1 MIDSHYHI
9 IHVVTLPDDDC
20 ATDFF
25 VQCTTVAKSIEDL
38 WYILI
43 NKRKYIK
50 HVADVYTTTC
60 SLHTYTNPSKKIF
73 PAWGNISLEHV
84 QIAMERS

>member
-1 MIDSHYHI
+1 MMMIVPQQI
-9 IHVVTLPDDDC
+9 ILYR
-20 ATDFF
+20 
-25 VQCTTVAKSIEDL
+25 VANQL
-38 WYILI
+38 RTWYILI

-84 QIAMERS
+84 QIAMEQS

>member
-1 MIDSHYHI
+1 MMIVPQIFLYSSYNQLR
-9 IHVVTLPDDDC
+9 T
-20 ATDFF
+20 
-25 VQCTTVAKSIEDL
+25 
-38 WYILI
+38 WYDILI

>member
-1 MIDSHYHI
+1 MMIVPHDYY
-9 IHVVTLPDDDC
+9 
-20 ATDFF
+20 F
-25 VQCTTVAKSIEDL
+25 VQSYYKSIEDL